1 MFQFQKSRDCW
12 FDSPRRIELH
22 DRALH
27 QHEEQLLVDNQQDDF
42 EDDGR
47 VEREEQ
53 LEQRRVVFDVVDSL
67 NDVDNADA
75 VDWKRARGRDV
86 VEPGRQSVDGNDAKL

>member
-53 LEQRRVVFDVVDSL
+53 LECARMIKVQVQAQLLSL
-67 NDVDNADA
+67 NHQC
-75 VDWKRARGRDV
+75 
-86 VEPGRQSVDGNDAKL
+86 E